1 MICIRKL
8 VSRDSWERYLANFL
22 SFFCVQRVRIRIRE
36 FIANRIRYS
45 FQRIQIQLYNNRLSS
60 TSAIFTVLDP
70 DPWIDLSKS
79 RFFVL
84 HGGKCGFSFI
94 MIYLVSEMKM
104 SWLGEAD
111 LGDGVK
117 CVDVTVDI
125 TSGKFGCKCDV
136 FCS

>member
-1 MICIRKL
+1 MQK
-8 VSRDSWERYLANFL
+8 
-22 SFFCVQRVRIRIRE
+22 RVRIRIRE

-45 FQRIQIQLYNNRLSS
+45 FQRIQIQLYNNKLSS

-70 DPWIDLSKS
+70 DPWIDLSNSKS
-79 RFFVL
+79 RFFCFIL
-84 HGGKCGFSFI
+84 HGGKCGFSSI

-125 TSGKFGCKCDV
+125 TSGKFDCK
-136 FCS
+136 